1 MIVLKNDIKWTN
13 ITPENLTKDLMFQ
26 GCIDIS
32 WLNIRLLA
40 EICVKSFSVRL
51 SVVRSLQRRFVFRF
65 FYDLFCE
72 LLRSTLYFI
81 YPIVLN
87 FQKKNVVTRH
97 FLYLESALCFL
108 ECGLAME
115 REQYNDAS
123 KMYKDT
129 CMFVQ

>member
-1 MIVLKNDIKWTN
+1 
-13 ITPENLTKDLMFQ
+13 
-26 GCIDIS
+26 
-32 WLNIRLLA
+32 
-40 EICVKSFSVRL
+40 VKSFSVRL

-65 FYDLFCE
+65 YYDLFCE